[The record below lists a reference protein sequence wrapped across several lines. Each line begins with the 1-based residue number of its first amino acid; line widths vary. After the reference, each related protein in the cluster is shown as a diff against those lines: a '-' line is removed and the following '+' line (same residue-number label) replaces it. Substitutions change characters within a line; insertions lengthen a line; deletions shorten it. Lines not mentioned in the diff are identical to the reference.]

1 MVEIKLTMEETNLLM
16 LCLHEYIN
24 LVEQG
29 LTVWETKE
37 SAGSYLKYR
46 IKLLTEKLECQRKE
60 GEDG

>member
-1 MVEIKLTMEETNLLM
+1 MPIKLTASEVRLLIV
-16 LCLHEYIN
+16 CLHEYIE
-24 LVEQG
+24 LVEKG

-37 SAGSYLKYR
+37 SAGSHLKYR

>member
-1 MVEIKLTMEETNLLM
+1 MPIKLTASEVRLLIV
-16 LCLHEYIN
+16 CLHEYIE

-46 IKLLTEKLECQRKE
+46 IKLLAEKLEALK
-60 GEDG
+60 GEVKNEN